1 MSDRMR
7 ITGMNS
13 GLDTES
19 IVQQLV
25 AAKQIKVDNLK
36 NDQKKLEWKQTAW
49 QDLNSKIYNLYSN
62 TLSKLRLTG
71 AYKKKKVSSSDTT
84 KATVSATSNA
94 VDGTQTLE
102 VKKLAKTASLT
113 SAKVS
118 RLEYRRMPVEVD
130 ENTKLEDLGIETELG
145 YELGISLN
153 TNAPTAGATVKVEAG
168 ETVGS
173 FIQKINDAAAAEGI
187 AGFSLSFDATNGVIN
202 VTGPSDGSKYKLTSP
217 YTSSSGLVDTTLV
230 DALGL
235 GNVFKNN
242 NSVTGDH
249 TGSAFTKME
258 LVKAEDVVG
267 TKETELVKDLKIKA
281 GSKLGIS
288 VNAQDPTV
296 WVEVKA
302 GETVEDFVNRFNTEA
317 ASTGVKMSF
326 ADGALTVSGP
336 ADGSKYKLTQGW
348 KKEDDGSIKIPQE
361 LETEIIDALGLS
373 DIFENDNS
381 VAGTHTGSSFKTA
394 VAKPA
399 PLKAEDTLD
408 SIANLAFTGHEIT
421 VKVGTGADATKTKI
435 KLSGDMKISDF
446 VSELKKAGLNASFDE
461 AQQRFYISSKKSG
474 TASDFTITDDT
485 ADGSVLS
492 MLGLVGGDSNKIAAQ
507 DAEIVLNG
515 TTYTDTKNTFSI
527 NGLTIN
533 ATGVTDGEI
542 MINTTTDYQSAY
554 DTIKDFLTEYNDLIN
569 EMDKLYNADSAR
581 KYNMLSADE
590 KEAMSDEEVEKWE
603 NTIKDSLLRK
613 DVQLS
618 SVMSTMTQAMLKTF
632 DINGKKVGLSTF
644 GIKTL
649 GYFTAK
655 DNEHHAYHIDGDED
669 DENTR
674 DKDDKLMKALTEDPE
689 GTIQFFADLCKNLY
703 GELDK
708 TMSRS
713 TEYSSIYKVY
723 NDKQLQKDYDNYT
736 KKIKDAE
743 DKLSAYEDKWYDKFS
758 KMETALSKLQ
768 SNQSIVSSM
777 LGSN

>member
-1 MSDRMR
+1 
-7 ITGMNS
+7 MNS

-25 AAKQIKVDNLK
+25 AAKRIKVDDLK

-49 QDLNSKIYNLYSN
+49 QDLNSKIYNLYSG

-71 AYKKKKVSSSDTT
+71 AYKKKTVTSSDTT
-84 KATVSATSNA
+84 KATVSATANA

-113 SAKVS
+113 SSKVS
-118 RLEYRRMPVEVD
+118 RMEWRRMPVEGD
-130 ENTKLEDLGIETELG
+130 ENTKLEDLGIEVG
-145 YELGISLN
+145 SAIGISLN
-153 TNAPTAGATVKVEAG
+153 TNAPSSYVKVEKD
-168 ETVGS
+168 ETVQS
-173 FIQKINDAAAAEGI
+173 FINKINQSASDQGI
-187 AGFSLSFDATNGVIN
+187 AGFNMSFENGVIN
-202 VTGPSDGSKYKLTSP
+202 IQGPSDGSKYKLTTPRSAATGIP
-217 YTSSSGLVDTTLV
+217 DTTIV

-235 GNVFKNN
+235 GDVFKND
-242 NSVTGDH
+242 NSVTGPQ
-249 TGSAFTKME
+249 TGSNFTKLE

-267 TKETELVKDLKIKA
+267 TKETRLVEDLKIQA

-288 VNAQDPTV
+288 VNTQDPTV
-296 WVEVKA
+296 WVQVKA
-302 GETVEDFVNRFNTEA
+302 GETVEDFVKRFNTESINA
-317 ASTGVKMSF
+317 GTGVTMWFK
-326 ADGALTVSGP
+326 DGALTVSGP

-348 KKEDDGSIKIPQE
+348 EDQEDGSKK
-361 LETEIIDALGLS
+361 LKTEIVDALGLS
-373 DIFENDNS
+373 DIFEDDNS
-381 VAGTHTGSSFKTA
+381 VTGTHIGNTFKTA
-394 VAKPA
+394 VEKPK
-399 PLKAEDTLD
+399 PLTADDTLS
-408 SIANLAFTGHEIT
+408 SIAGGLFKGGEIT
-421 VKVGTGADATKTKI
+421 VKIGTGADSKKTRI
-435 KLSGDMKISDF
+435 KLENDMKISDF
-446 VSELKKAGLNASFDE
+446 VSQLKKAGLNASFDE
-461 AQQRFYISSKKSG
+461 TQQRFYISSKQSG
-474 TASDFTITDDT
+474 SANDFTITDNTKDN
-485 ADGSVLS
+485 SILS
-492 MLGLVGGDSNKIAAQ
+492 ALGLVGGDSNKIAAQ

-542 MINTTTDYQSAY
+542 MINTATDYQSAY

-581 KYNMLSADE
+581 KYSMLSADE

-603 NTIKDSLLRK
+603 GTIKDSLLRK

-618 SVMSTMTQAMLKTF
+618 SVMNTMTQAMLQSF
-632 DINGKKVGLSTF
+632 EINGKKMHLSTF

-649 GYFTAK
+649 GYFNAK

-674 DKDDKLMKALTEDPE
+674 DKDDLLMKALTEDPE

>member
-25 AAKQIKVDNLK
+25 AAKRIKVDDLK

-49 QDLNSKIYNLYSN
+49 QDLNTKIYNLYSN

-71 AYKKKKVSSSDTT
+71 AYKKKTVSSSDTT
-84 KATVSATSNA
+84 KATVSATANA

-118 RLEYRRMPVEVD
+118 RMEYRRMPTEGKLD
-130 ENTKLEDLGIETELG
+130 TKLEDLGIKIGST
-145 YELGISLN
+145 LGISVGG
-153 TNAPTAGATVKVEAG
+153 NAPVAYVSVDKD
-168 ETVGS
+168 ETVQS
-173 FIQKINDAAAAEGI
+173 FMDKINGSASFLGI
-187 AGFSLSFDATNGVIN
+187 NGFNMSFDETNGVFNIQ
-202 VTGPSDGSKYKLTSP
+202 GPSDGSKYKLTSWEMD
-217 YTSSSGLVDTTLV
+217 SSGMPDTTIV

-235 GNVFKNN
+235 GNVFKND
-242 NSVTGDH
+242 NSVTGNQ

-258 LVKAEDVVG
+258 LVKAENVAG
-267 TKETELVKDLKIKA
+267 TKETRLVEDLKIKA

-288 VNAQDPTV
+288 VNGQEPNVFVTI
-296 WVEVKA
+296 KA
-302 GETVEDFVNRFNTEA
+302 GETVEEFVNRFNDVSQE
-317 ASTGVKMSF
+317 TGSGVTLSF
-326 ADGALTVSGP
+326 EDGALTVSGP
-336 ADGSKYKLTQGW
+336 ADGSRYKLTQGW
-348 KKEDDGSIKIPQE
+348 QKEDDGSIKIPQK

-381 VAGTHTGSSFKTA
+381 VTGTYTGNSFKTA
-394 VAKPA
+394 VAKPE
-399 PLKAEDTLD
+399 PLKSDSTFAE
-408 SIANLAFTGHEIT
+408 IAGGMFYGREIT
-421 VKVGTGADATKTKI
+421 VKIGTGADSKKTKI
-435 KLSGDMKISDF
+435 KVDSEMRISDF

-461 AQQRFYISSKKSG
+461 TQQRFYISSKQSG
-474 TASDFTITDDT
+474 AANDFTITDDT
-485 ADGSVLS
+485 EDSSVLS

-542 MINTTTDYQSAY
+542 MINTATDYQSAY
-554 DTIKDFLTEYNDLIN
+554 DTIKEFLSEYNELIN

-581 KYNMLSADE
+581 KYTMLSADE
-590 KEAMSDEEVEKWE
+590 KETMSDEEVEKWE
-603 NTIKDSLLRK
+603 DTIKGSLLRK

-618 SVMSTMTQAMLKTF
+618 SVMNTMTQAMLQSF
-632 DINGKKVGLSTF
+632 EINGKKMHLSTF

-649 GYFTAK
+649 GYFNAK

-674 DKDDKLMKALTEDPE
+674 DKEDELMKALMEDPE

-703 GELDK
+703 NELDK
-708 TMSRS
+708 TMSSS
-713 TEYSSIYKVY
+713 TEYSSIYKMY

-736 KKIKDAE
+736 KKIKEAE
-743 DKLSAYEDKWYDKFS
+743 NKLSAYEDKWYDKFS
-758 KMETALSKLQ
+758 KMETALAKLQ

>member
-1 MSDRMR
+1 MS
-7 ITGMNS
+7 S

-25 AAKQIKVDNLK
+25 AAKQIKVDDLK

-49 QDLNSKIYNLYSN
+49 QDLNTKIYNLYSG
-62 TLSKLRLTG
+62 TLSKLRLVG
-71 AYKKKKVSSSDTT
+71 AYKKKTTSSSDTT
-84 KATVSATSNA
+84 KATVSATANA

-102 VKKLAKTASLT
+102 IKKLAKTASLT

-118 RLEYRRMPVEVD
+118 RMEWRRMPVEVD
-130 ENTKLEDLGIETELG
+130 ENTNLKDLGIEVG
-145 YELGISLN
+145 SKLGISLN
-153 TNAPTAGATVKVEAG
+153 TNAPTAGATVTVAAD
-168 ETVGS
+168 ETVQS
-173 FIQKINDAAAAEGI
+173 FIEKINNAAAAEGI
-187 AGFSLSFDATNGVIN
+187 TGFSLSFDATNGVIN
-202 VTGPSDGSKYKLTSP
+202 VNGPADGSKYKLTQGMG
-217 YTSSSGLVDTTLV
+217 SSGMPDTTIV

-235 GNVFKNN
+235 GDVFKND
-242 NSVTGDH
+242 NSVTGNQ

-267 TKETELVKDLKIKA
+267 TKETRLVEDLKIKA
-281 GSKLGIS
+281 GSKLGVS

-296 WVEVKA
+296 WVTIKA

-326 ADGALTVSGP
+326 EDGALTVSGP

-348 KKEDDGSIKIPQE
+348 KTEDDGSMKIPQE

-381 VAGTHTGSSFKTA
+381 ITGTHTGDAFKTA

-399 PLKAEDTLD
+399 PLKAEDTLN

-435 KLSGDMKISDF
+435 KLSVDMKISDF

-461 AQQRFYISSKKSG
+461 TQQRFYISSKQSG
-474 TASDFTITDDT
+474 SANDFTITDDT

-492 MLGLVGGDSNKIAAQ
+492 MLGLAGGDSNKIAAQ

-542 MINTTTDYQSAY
+542 MISTATDYQSAY

-618 SVMSTMTQAMLKTF
+618 SVMNTMTQAMLQTF
-632 DINGKKVGLSTF
+632 EINGKKMHLSTF

-649 GYFTAK
+649 SYFNAK

-674 DKDDKLMKALTEDPE
+674 DAEDKLMKALTEDPE

-708 TMSRS
+708 TMSQS
-713 TEYSSIYKVY
+713 TEYSSIYKMY

-736 KKIKDAE
+736 KKIKEAE
-743 DKLSAYEDKWYDKFS
+743 EKLSAYEDKWYDKFS
-758 KMETALSKLQ
+758 KMETALAKLQ

>member
-25 AAKQIKVDNLK
+25 AAKRIKVDDLK

-49 QDLNSKIYNLYSN
+49 QDLNSKIYNLYSG

-71 AYKKKKVSSSDTT
+71 AFKKKTVTSSDTT
-84 KATVSATSNA
+84 KATVSATANA

-118 RLEYRRMPVEVD
+118 RMEYRRMPVEVD
-130 ENTKLEDLGIETELG
+130 ENTKLEDLGIEAELG

-217 YTSSSGLVDTTLV
+217 YASSSGMVDTTLV

-249 TGSAFTKME
+249 TGSAFTRPE

-267 TKETELVKDLKIKA
+267 TKETELVKDLKISV
-281 GSKLGIS
+281 GSKLGVS

-326 ADGALTVSGP
+326 EDGALTVSGP

-348 KKEDDGSIKIPQE
+348 EDQKDGSKK
-361 LETEIIDALGLS
+361 LNTEIIDALGLS
-373 DIFENDNS
+373 DIFEDDNS
-381 VAGTHTGSSFKTA
+381 VTGTYTGDTFKTA
-394 VAKPA
+394 VEKPK
-399 PLKAEDTLD
+399 PLTADDTLN
-408 SIANLAFTGHEIT
+408 SIAWGLFKGGEIT
-421 VKVGTGADATKTKI
+421 VKTGTGVDSKKTRI
-435 KLSGDMKISDF
+435 KLENDMKISDF
-446 VSELKKAGLNASFDE
+446 VSQLKKAGLNASFDE
-461 AQQRFYISSKKSG
+461 TQQRFYISSKQSG
-474 TASDFTITDDT
+474 SANDFTITDNTKDN
-485 ADGSVLS
+485 SILS
-492 MLGLVGGDSNKIAAQ
+492 ALGLVGGDSNKIAAQ

-515 TTYTDTKNTFSI
+515 MTYTDTKNTFSI

-542 MINTTTDYQSAY
+542 MINTATDYQSAY

-581 KYNMLSADE
+581 KYSMLSADE

-603 NTIKDSLLRK
+603 GTIKDSLLRK

-618 SVMSTMTQAMLKTF
+618 SVMNTMTQAMLQSF
-632 DINGKKVGLSTF
+632 EINGKKMHLSTF

-649 GYFTAK
+649 GYFNAK

-674 DKDDKLMKALTEDPE
+674 DKDDLLMKALTEDPE